1 MSDDKKQKDILKEIK
16 GLGDLADGLS
26 GMDDILSDPFGE
38 EDMSALLGENG
49 DLEGMPG
56 GMAFGSFGMPTMP
69 GMAGMPTM
77 PGMPGMTGMAGMPKE
92 AALYD
97 TVIVH
102 GFRGDYVLTFEETE
116 EGLVI
121 TAKDRG
127 EE

>member
-49 DLEGMPG
+49 GLEGMPG
-56 GMAFGSFGMPTMP
+56 GMAFGSFGMP
-69 GMAGMPTM
+69 GMTGM
-77 PGMPGMTGMAGMPKE
+77 PGMPGMPGMAGMPKE

-121 TAKDRG
+121 SAKDRG

>member
-38 EDMSALLGENG
+38 EDMSALFKE
-49 DLEGMPG
+49 DGMPAG
-56 GMAFGSFGMPTMP
+56 IPFGSFGMPTMP
-69 GMAGMPTM
+69 GMTGMSGMAT
-77 PGMPGMTGMAGMPKE
+77 MPGMTGMAGMPKE

-121 TAKDRG
+121 SMKDRG

>member
-38 EDMSALLGENG
+38 EDMSALFKE
-49 DLEGMPG
+49 DGMPAG
-56 GMAFGSFGMPTMP
+56 IPFGSFGMPT
-69 GMAGMPTM
+69 
-77 PGMPGMTGMAGMPKE
+77 MPGMTGMAGMPKE

-121 TAKDRG
+121 SMKDRG